1 MFGKSGTNY
10 AMSLDVKSWAY
21 SMFILNS
28 ITFETGRSN
37 VTQCSFYSSYVIV
50 NILSLYPATQCTI
63 IINSF

>member
-21 SMFILNS
+21 NMFILNS
-28 ITFETGRSN
+28 ITFKTGRSN

-50 NILSLYPATQCTI
+50 NIFSLYPETQCTI